1 MKAMGVGSIS
11 FSHYLIQ
18 KNNNTFF
25 IVKNQVTHYRF
36 SISWSRV
43 WPGGNT
49 GAPNALG
56 IQYYTNLINAL
67 KAANIQPMVSGIL
80 FKKMRLMLK

>member
-1 MKAMGVGSIS
+1 
-11 FSHYLIQ
+11 
-18 KNNNTFF
+18 
-25 IVKNQVTHYRF
+25 VTHYRF

-80 FKKMRLMLK
+80 FLKM